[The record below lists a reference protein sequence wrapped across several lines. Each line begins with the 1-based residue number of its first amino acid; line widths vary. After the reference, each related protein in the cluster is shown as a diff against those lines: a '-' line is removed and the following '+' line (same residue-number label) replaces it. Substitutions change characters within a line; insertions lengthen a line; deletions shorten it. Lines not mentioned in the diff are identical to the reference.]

1 MKHEGV
7 PPSQL
12 MTAVMKTREAYARE
26 VFDIERVRQL
36 MWKEADAGHEMLHLT
51 QDRPLRLQSTRAAS
65 KLIAWLARE
74 GHRIDWKEIVPK
86 DGDPDTRQ
94 YAELR
99 IYWSKSFDMISV
111 PAEKWLADAG
121 VVRTDD
127 GSDALP
133 GLKR

>member
-1 MKHEGV
+1 MKHEGL
-7 PPSQL
+7 PTTQL
-12 MTAVMKTREAYARE
+12 MTAVMKARESYARE
-26 VFDIERVRQL
+26 VFDIDRVRQL
-36 MWKEADAGHEMLHLT
+36 MWKEADAGHEMLHVA
-51 QDRPLRLQSTRAAS
+51 QDKPLRLQGTRAAM

-111 PAEKWLADAG
+111 PAEKWLADTG
-121 VVRTDD
+121 VVKVDD
-127 GSDALP
+127 GAGKFP
-133 GLKR
+133 GAIG